1 MNNMKSIK
9 EIIENK
15 KYTLVDVRNAWE
27 FEEGHAIGAINI
39 PLDEI
44 PARLN
49 EFKKMDSPV
58 LLYCRSGNRSGMANL
73 ILKQNGFENSYNAG
87 SLFDLQQIILN

>member
-1 MNNMKSIK
+1 MKSIK
-9 EIIENK
+9 EIIDNNK
-15 KYTLVDVRNAWE
+15 YILVDVRNTWE
-27 FEEGHAIGAINI
+27 FEEGHATGAINI

-49 EFKKMDSPV
+49 EFKKMESHV

-73 ILKQNGFENSYNAG
+73 ILKQNGIENSYNAG
-87 SLFDLQQIILN
+87 SLSDLQQIILN